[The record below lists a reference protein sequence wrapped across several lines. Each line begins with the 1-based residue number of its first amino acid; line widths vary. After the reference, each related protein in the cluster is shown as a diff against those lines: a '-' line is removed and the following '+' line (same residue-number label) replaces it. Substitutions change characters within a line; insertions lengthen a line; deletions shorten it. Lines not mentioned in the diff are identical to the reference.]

1 MICIID
7 CGSKKTKNFSNI
19 LNELNIPNKIIQLDE
34 INESNIKNFSG
45 IIISGAP
52 IILTKINKQK
62 YLDTFKFIKKIDI
75 PILGICFGHQ
85 IIGLLFGSKIN
96 LGKEIINKEQI
107 EIVNND
113 IIFSKLEN
121 RSLFQENH
129 CEFINL
135 PKEFVLLAKSHS
147 CDNEAMKHI
156 RKKIYGLQ
164 FHPEVSGL
172 NGKIILENFVKICDE
187 K

>member
-7 CGSKKTKNFSNI
+7 CGSENMSYFSKRLDELKISNEI
-19 LNELNIPNKIIQLDE
+19 IKLNELNE
-34 INESNIKNFSG
+34 SMINNVSG

-52 IILTKINKQK
+52 ILLTKIDKQK
-62 YLDTFKFIKKIDI
+62 YLDKFKFIKETNI

-85 IIGLLFGSKIN
+85 IIGLLFDSEIY
-96 LGKEIINKEQI
+96 LGEEVINKEPI
-107 EIVNND
+107 EIVNKD

-121 RSLFQENH
+121 RSLFQEDH
-129 CEFINL
+129 CEFITL
-135 PKEFVLLAKSHS
+135 PKEFVLLAKSHT
-147 CDNEAMKHI
+147 CNNEAMKHG
-156 RKKIYGLQ
+156 RKRIYGLQ

-172 NGKIILENFVKICDE
+172 NGKIILENFVKICGG

>member
-1 MICIID
+1 MICIINY
-7 CGSKKTKNFSNI
+7 GSKKTKFFSNI
-19 LNELNIPNKIIQLDE
+19 LNELNAPNKIIKLDE
-34 INESNIKNFSG
+34 INELTIKKFSG

-52 IILTKINKQK
+52 IILTKIDKQK
-62 YLDTFKFIKKIDI
+62 YLDSFKFIKEIDI

-85 IIGLLFGSKIN
+85 IIGLLFDSKIN
-96 LGKEIINKEQI
+96 LGEEVRNKEYI
-107 EIVNND
+107 EIVSND

-121 RSLFQENH
+121 RSLFQEDH

-135 PKEFVLLAKSHS
+135 PKEFVLLAKSPS
-147 CDNEAMKHI
+147 CNNEAMKHI
-156 RKKIYGLQ
+156 EKKIYGLQ

-172 NGKIILENFVKICDE
+172 NGKIILENFVKICNE

>member
-7 CGSKKTKNFSNI
+7 CGSENISNFSKVLDDLKIPNRI
-19 LNELNIPNKIIQLDE
+19 IKLNELN
-34 INESNIKNFSG
+34 ESMMNNFSG

-52 IILTKINKQK
+52 ILLTKIDKQK
-62 YLDTFKFIKKIDI
+62 YLDKFKFIKEINI

-85 IIGLLFGSKIN
+85 IIGLLFDSEIYLGEEVRSK
-96 LGKEIINKEQI
+96 EHI
-107 EIVNND
+107 EIVKKD
-113 IIFSKLEN
+113 IIFSKLEDN
-121 RSLFQENH
+121 SLFKEDH
-129 CEFINL
+129 CEFITL
-135 PKEFVLLAKSHS
+135 PKEFDLLAKSHT
-147 CDNEAMKHI
+147 CNNAAMKHT

-172 NGKIILENFVKICDE
+172 NGKIILENFVKICGE